1 MLFIH
6 WTARIPRTPAGETKP
21 SAALSITCRPR
32 NSATR
37 LPHSSACAVKS
48 ALRSCAPKRC
58 RGAATARWWATRS
71 VCAAPGHRDPV
82 RERLADASA
91 DAVRAGG
98 GHAHHISPRAGD
110 PAVTKGPTGRGLEQE
125 LENAPDSVLG
135 KAQIGR
141 RRTSRVSVEPPLIDS
156 LTVER
161 LRLGGL
167 FSTRG
172 IAGCILPYSGHRGSG
187 RTGMKVSEH
196 ESNFYH
202 LLHRVA
208 RVKCLVVI
216 HGTERFSYIFR
227 GSFLGARGGAAA
239 DNLSEP
245 RRPTRGRASQS

>member
-1 MLFIH
+1 MVIDGTDPFA
-6 WTARIPRTPAGETKP
+6 TAKP
-21 SAALSITCRPR
+21 NARLVKLLLRARRFNAALTQGEGIAFAALAQRE
-32 NSATR
+32 
-37 LPHSSACAVKS
+37 AVS
-48 ALRSCAPKRC
+48 RRCHRSVMGDALSL
-58 RGAATARWWATRS
+58 RGARS
-71 VCAAPGHRDPV
+71 PRSV

-110 PAVTKGPTGRGLEQE
+110 PAVTKGPTGPGLEQE
-125 LENAPDSVLG
+125 LENAPDSVFG

-141 RRTSRVSVEPPLIDS
+141 RRASRVSVEPPLIDS

>member
-1 MLFIH
+1 LDGKDSPNTGWRNEAFRGFVDYLQ
-6 WTARIPRTPAGETKP
+6 TEEFRDPL
-21 SAALSITCRPR
+21 AALIRLSREKRI
-32 NSATR
+32 ATM
-37 LPHSSACAVKS
+37 CAEAV
-48 ALRSCAPKRC
+48 PWRC
-58 RGAATARWWATRS
+58 HRS
-71 VCAAPGHRDPV
+71 VVGDALSVRGVPV
-82 RERLADASA
+82 VEILSESSWRMHQLTPFARVE
-91 DAVRAGG
+91 GT
-98 GHAHHISPRAGD
+98 HHISPRAGD
-110 PAVTKGPTGRGLEQE
+110 PAVTKGPPGRGLEQE
-125 LENAPDSVLG
+125 LENAPDSVFG

-141 RRTSRVSVEPPLIDS
+141 RRASRVSVEPPLIDS

-172 IAGCILPYSGHRGSG
+172 ISRCILPYSGHRGSG

-208 RVKCLVVI
+208 RVECLVVI
-216 HGTERFSYIFR
+216 HGTERFSFIFR

-245 RRPTRGRASQS
+245 RHPTRGRASQS